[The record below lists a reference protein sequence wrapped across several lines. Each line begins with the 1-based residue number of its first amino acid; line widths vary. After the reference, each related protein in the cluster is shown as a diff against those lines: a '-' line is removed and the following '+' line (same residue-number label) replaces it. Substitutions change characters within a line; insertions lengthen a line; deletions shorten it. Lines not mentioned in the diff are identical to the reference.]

1 MLRKVKTLFLPCIS
15 YRFVSMIKR
24 MYLKLSAVILALS
37 VSANAFAQESD
48 SVEYKEN
55 KEKAIKFAVNKNINA
70 ALPLL
75 TSCYQKNMEDK
86 EVQTMISASLISIA
100 SDKANLQGSLDTINS
115 WTAKFPFLKDDKQ
128 VRKVYTINANQLT
141 FLSFQEKNIE
151 KSLAYHD
158 IVIEE
163 LSKNQD
169 LGLKDNKDLISMA
182 VNLAA
187 DQFEKKEFRNARKI
201 ASESLAYFNDPE
213 LKKMLKYMDDKNL
226 GLN

>member
-1 MLRKVKTLFLPCIS
+1 
-15 YRFVSMIKR
+15 MIKR
-24 MYLKLSAVILALS
+24 HMYLKLSAVLLGLS
-37 VSANAFAQESD
+37 LTTTAFAQESD
-48 SVEYKEN
+48 SVEYKET
-55 KEKAIKFAVNKNINA
+55 KEKAIKLAVNKNVTE

-75 TSCYQKNMEDK
+75 TSCYAKNMEDK
-86 EVQTMISASLISIA
+86 EVQTMISASLISLV
-100 SDKANLQGSLDTINS
+100 SDKNNLQGSLDTIDS
-115 WTAKFPFLKDDKQ
+115 WTAKFPFLQDDKQ
-128 VRKVYTINANQLT
+128 VRKIYTINANQLA

-158 IVIEE
+158 LVIEE
-163 LSKNQD
+163 LSKNEG

-187 DQFEKKEFRNARKI
+187 DQMEKKEFRTARKI

-213 LKKMLKYMDDKNL
+213 LKKMLKYMDDKQL

>member
-128 VRKVYTINANQLT
+128 VRKVYTINANQLA

-187 DQFEKKEFRNARKI
+187 DQFEKKEFHNARKI

>member
-1 MLRKVKTLFLPCIS
+1 
-15 YRFVSMIKR
+15 MIKH
-24 MYLKLSAVILALS
+24 MYLKLSAVILGLSISGNAL
-37 VSANAFAQESD
+37 AQESD
-48 SVEYKEN
+48 SVVYKEN

-100 SDKANLQGSLDTINS
+100 SDKNNLQGSLDSIDS
-115 WTAKFPFLKDDKQ
+115 WTAKFPFLQEDKQ
-128 VRKVYTINANQLT
+128 VRKIYTINANQLA

-158 IVIEE
+158 LVIEE

-169 LGLKDNKDLISMA
+169 LGLKDNKDLISLA
-182 VNLAA
+182 VSLAA
-187 DQFEKKEFRNARKI
+187 DQLEKKEFRIARKI

>member
-1 MLRKVKTLFLPCIS
+1 
-15 YRFVSMIKR
+15 

-37 VSANAFAQESD
+37 LSSTAFAQDSD

-55 KEKAIKFAVNKNINA
+55 KEKAIKFAVNKNVNEAI
-70 ALPLL
+70 PLL
-75 TSCYQKNMEDK
+75 TSCYSKNMEDK
-86 EVQTMISASLISIA
+86 EIQTMISASLISLV
-100 SDKANLQGSLDTINS
+100 SDKNNLQVSLDSIDS
-115 WTAKFPFLKDDKQ
+115 WTAKFPFLKEDKQ
-128 VRKVYTINANQLT
+128 VRKIYTINANQLA

-158 IVIEE
+158 LVIEE
-163 LSKNQD
+163 LAKNQG

-187 DQFEKKEFRNARKI
+187 DQLEKKEFRLARKI

-213 LKKMLKYMDDKNL
+213 LKKMLKYMDDKQL

>member
-1 MLRKVKTLFLPCIS
+1 
-15 YRFVSMIKR
+15 MIKR

-100 SDKANLQGSLDTINS
+100 SDKANLQGSLDIINS

-128 VRKVYTINANQLT
+128 VRKVYTINANQLA